1 MILFVVDALLL
12 RVVVVVVALFPKPKL
27 VLMLLLGRG
36 LMPPRGRPPLLLLLI
51 VVVEHDFAFA
61 RDYCFVIITSCC
73 CFLCIAKVMPMA
85 RIQVNINNRNVV

>member
-1 MILFVVDALLL
+1 MILFVVGALLL
-12 RVVVVVVALFPKPKL
+12 RVVVVVALFPKPKL

-36 LMPPRGRPPLLLLLI
+36 LMPPRDWPPLLLI

-73 CFLCIAKVMPMA
+73 CFLCVPT
-85 RIQVNINNRNVV
+85 

>member
-36 LMPPRGRPPLLLLLI
+36 LMPPRGRPPLLLLI

-61 RDYCFVIITSCC
+61 RDYCFVIITSC

>member
-36 LMPPRGRPPLLLLLI
+36 LMPPRGRPPLLLLI

>member
-12 RVVVVVVALFPKPKL
+12 RVVVVVALFPKPKL

-36 LMPPRGRPPLLLLLI
+36 LMPPRGRPPLLLLI